1 MPRPGCPW
9 WFRAAPR
16 AGEERSDCKT
26 QPANPDSGQ
35 NKLGRE
41 ADVSDSGR
49 REEENPHG
57 GEQAKFLW

>member
-1 MPRPGCPW
+1 M
-9 WFRAAPR
+9 
-16 AGEERSDCKT
+16 T

-35 NKLGRE
+35 DKLGRE

-57 GEQAKFLW
+57 GELAKFLR